1 MLQVLQRRI
10 TMGKFDDIIN
20 REYVKSPT
28 RRHMTMVERAAQ
40 FGAFKAV
47 VGHEDALHETA
58 RLTDG
63 KMELDEYTKVE
74 LNEKLQRIATTGE
87 IEEVSITYFVPDEK
101 KTGGAY
107 ITKIGVA
114 TKVREYERDVIMDDG
129 TEITIDDI
137 IVIEGN
143 QFNEM
148 ESI

>member
-1 MLQVLQRRI
+1 
-10 TMGKFDDIIN
+10 MGKFDDIIN

-58 RLTDG
+58 RLTDE
-63 KMELDEYTKVE
+63 KIELDEYTKVE
-74 LNEKLQRIATTGE
+74 LNEKLQQLATADE
-87 IEEVSITYFVPDEK
+87 PEEASITYFVPDEK
-101 KTGGAY
+101 KSGGVY
-107 ITKIGVA
+107 VTKMGIVI
-114 TKVREYERDVIMDDG
+114 KVREYERDVIMEDG
-129 TEITIDDI
+129 TEIPIDAI

>member
-1 MLQVLQRRI
+1 
-10 TMGKFDDIIN
+10 MGKFDDIIN

-28 RRHMTMVERAAQ
+28 RRQMTMVERAAQ

-58 RLTDG
+58 RLTDE

-74 LNEKLQRIATTGE
+74 LNEKLQVLANAE
-87 IEEVSITYFVPDEK
+87 EPEEVSVTYFIQDEK
-101 KTGGAY
+101 KSGGAY
-107 ITKIGVA
+107 VTKTGIV
-114 TKVREYERDVIMDDG
+114 TKVREYERDVVMDDR
-129 TEITIDDI
+129 TEIPIDDI
-137 IVIEGN
+137 IAIEGN

>member
-1 MLQVLQRRI
+1 
-10 TMGKFDDIIN
+10 MGKFDDIIN
-20 REYVKSPT
+20 HKYTKSTT

-58 RLTDG
+58 RLTDE

-74 LNEKLQRIATTGE
+74 LNEKLQRIAIADE
-87 IEEVSITYFVPDEK
+87 PEEVSITYFVPDERK
-101 KTGGAY
+101 QGGAY
-107 ITKIGVA
+107 ITKTGVV
-114 TKVREYERDVIMDDG
+114 TKVREYERDVVMDDG
-129 TEITIDDI
+129 TEIPIDAI

>member
-1 MLQVLQRRI
+1 
-10 TMGKFDDIIN
+10 MGKFDDIIN

-40 FGAFKAV
+40 FGAFRAV

-58 RLTDG
+58 RLTDE

-74 LNEKLQRIATTGE
+74 LNEKLQVLNDAKE
-87 IEEVSITYFVPDEK
+87 PEEVSITYFIKDEK

-107 ITKIGVA
+107 VA
-114 TKVREYERDVIMDDG
+114 KTGIVTKVREYERDVVLDDG
-129 TEITIDDI
+129 TEIPIDDI
-137 IVIEGN
+137 IKIEGS

-148 ESI
+148 ASI

>member
-58 RLTDG
+58 RLTDE
-63 KMELDEYTKVE
+63 KIELDEYTKVE
-74 LNEKLQRIATTGE
+74 LNEKLQKLATVDE
-87 IEEVSITYFVPDEK
+87 PEEVSITYFVPDERK
-101 KTGGAY
+101 QGGAY
-107 ITKIGVA
+107 VTKTGVV
-114 TKVREYERDVIMDDG
+114 TKVREYERDVVMDDG
-129 TEITIDDI
+129 TEIPIDDI
-137 IVIEGN
+137 IAIEDN
-143 QFNEM
+143 HFNEM
-148 ESI
+148 ERI

>member
-1 MLQVLQRRI
+1 MLQVLRRRI
-10 TMGKFDDIIN
+10 TVGKFDDIIN
-20 REYVKSPT
+20 REYIKSPT

-58 RLTDG
+58 RLTDE

-74 LNEKLQRIATTGE
+74 LNEKLQVLVNA
-87 IEEVSITYFVPDEK
+87 EEPEDVSITYFIQDEK
-101 KTGGAY
+101 KSGGAY
-107 ITKIGVA
+107 VTKRGIV
-114 TKVREYERDVIMDDG
+114 TKVHEYERDVILEDG
-129 TEITIDDI
+129 TEIPIDDI
-137 IVIEGN
+137 ITIEGN